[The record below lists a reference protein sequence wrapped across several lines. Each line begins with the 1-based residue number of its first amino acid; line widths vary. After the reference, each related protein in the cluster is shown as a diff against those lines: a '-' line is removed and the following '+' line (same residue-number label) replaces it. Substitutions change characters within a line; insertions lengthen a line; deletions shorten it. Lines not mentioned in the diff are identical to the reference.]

1 MFKSDFK
8 TPWITAI
15 CLVAALIFSCARFA
29 TAQDVGLFEEV
40 SELPAQHLIDLPTAS
55 ALPKGVTSLEL
66 RISSVGGL
74 LGGLQVGLGGRL
86 ALGIS
91 YGGNNIV
98 GSGKI
103 TWNPRPEV
111 TFRYLVIPE
120 SDRAPNV
127 AVGFESQGYGPYDDT
142 LNRYQLKSRGFYSV
156 VSRDLHLAGKFVVL
170 GGLNYS
176 VENKDTDSR
185 LSVFLG
191 TEKSINEH
199 LSIIA
204 EYDFARNDNLGL
216 PGYGRD
222 KGYLNVGVRAMLG
235 GGVGL
240 AFELKNLTDNRVG
253 GASPSRE
260 LKIMY
265 ASKLAF

>member
-1 MFKSDFK
+1 MCK
-8 TPWITAI
+8 TVSNAAWLILA
-15 CLVAALIFSCARFA
+15 CLALAMGLGSVPYA
-29 TAQDVGLFEEV
+29 TAQDATLLDEDAA
-40 SELPAQHLIDLPTAS
+40 LPPQHLIDLPTAS
-55 ALPKGVTSLEL
+55 ALPKGATSLEL
-66 RISSVGGL
+66 RISSGGGL
-74 LGGLQVGLGGRL
+74 LGGLYVGLGGRV

-91 YGGNNIV
+91 YGGNNLV

-111 TFRYLVIPE
+111 TFRYLVVPE
-120 SDRAPNV
+120 GDHTPNI

-142 LNRYQLKSRGFYSV
+142 LNRYQLKSRGFYAV
-156 VSRDLHLAGKFVVL
+156 ASRDLHLAGRFVVL

-185 LSVFLG
+185 MSVFVG
-191 TEKSINEH
+191 AEKSINEH
-199 LSIIA
+199 LSLLV

-222 KGYLNVGVRAMLG
+222 KGYLNFGAHATLG
-235 GGVGL
+235 GNVGL
-240 AFELKNLTDNRVG
+240 AFELKNILDNRVG

-260 LKIMY
+260 LKILY
-265 ASKLAF
+265 ASKLSF